1 MQSVAACNRR
11 LRPVLSTRGFYSIP
25 LRFDLDFPYETP
37 RLRLVAVEDRHA
49 DLIWQWSRDPRFNK
63 HVLWRQPQIPLQAKL
78 FIDNALAAW
87 KSGKG
92 FSYFG
97 ESKQTGETLARVE
110 ARRSRRRGEV
120 AEVGMLIA
128 PSAWNQGLATEL
140 TYFGLWFCFENL
152 ELEAVA
158 IDAAASNG
166 ASNHLLEGL
175 GMHPLGE
182 QDFPLAEGGFA
193 RLNRFV
199 MTRDEFEVRLLPEME
214 LADYALPSDDVD
226 QPIGRPVR
234 IEAVG
239 EVSVLEAT
247 TAANAELL

>member
-1 MQSVAACNRR
+1 MR
-11 LRPVLSTRGFYSIP
+11 Y
-25 LRFDLDFPYETP
+25 DLEFPYETP
-37 RLRLVAVEDRHA
+37 RLRLVPVEDRHA
-49 DLIWQWSRDPRFNK
+49 DLIWEWSRDPRFNK

-110 ARRSRRRGEV
+110 ARRSRRRDGI

-128 PSAWNQGLATEL
+128 PKAWNQGLATEL

-158 IDAAASNG
+158 IDAGSANA

-175 GMHPLGE
+175 GLHPLGE
-182 QDFPLAEGGFA
+182 QDFPLAEGGSA
-193 RLNRFV
+193 RLNRYV
-199 MTRDEFEVRLLPEME
+199 MTRDEFQVRLLPIIDTAE
-214 LADYALPSDDVD
+214 YQLPTEEFVAASSG
-226 QPIGRPVR
+226 IGM
-234 IEAVG
+234 IEPVG
-239 EVSVLEAT
+239 EMTVIE
-247 TAANAELL
+247 TAAAANLDLN